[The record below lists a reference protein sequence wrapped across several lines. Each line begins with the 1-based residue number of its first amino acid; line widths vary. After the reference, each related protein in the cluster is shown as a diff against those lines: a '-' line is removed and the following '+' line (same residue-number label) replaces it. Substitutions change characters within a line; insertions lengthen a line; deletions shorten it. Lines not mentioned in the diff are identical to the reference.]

1 MLAAAADRNSALGLF
16 QLVLR
21 SVDTNPTVDISDA
34 LKQRVVE
41 VLRTALQISADPK
54 TIGPD
59 TTAEALELALRLRG
73 HKTLTDKIAHVH
85 AFNNIHADLA
95 KELLKSL
102 QAVAA

>member
-21 SVDTNPTVDISDA
+21 SVDTNPRVEISDA
-34 LKQRVVE
+34 VKQHVVD
-41 VLRTALQISADPK
+41 VLQTALQIAADPRS
-54 TIGPD
+54 IGPD
-59 TTAEALELALRLRG
+59 TTAEAIELALRLRG
-73 HKTLTDKIAHVH
+73 HNSLTDKIAAVR
-85 AFNNIHADLA
+85 AFDNIRADLA